1 MVYRSKMS
9 TVSRRSQ
16 NENIGKDLSN
26 KYGQRLF
33 DNTNK
38 STTDAIKTAS
48 KRATQKAAKATGDLI
63 GNKIADK
70 NQVFQN
76 LQKNVI
82 QMNCI

>member
-38 STTDAIKTAS
+38 SATDAIKTTS
-48 KRATQKAAKATGDLI
+48 KRATQKAAKTTGDLI

>member
-38 STTDAIKTAS
+38 STTDAIKTTS
-48 KRATQKAAKATGDLI
+48 KRATQKAAKTTGDLI
-63 GNKIADK
+63 GKKIADK

>member
-1 MVYRSKMS
+1 MVYRLKMS

-16 NENIGKDLSN
+16 NENTGKDLSN

-48 KRATQKAAKATGDLI
+48 KRATQKAAKTTGDLI

>member
-16 NENIGKDLSN
+16 NENIGNDLSN

-38 STTDAIKTAS
+38 STTDAIKTTS
-48 KRATQKAAKATGDLI
+48 KRATQKAAKTTGDLI